1 MQPNSWLLSAMRAR
15 TVAHIPTYRRHG
27 STGPRPSSRTVT
39 SRLAGLARPVR
50 AGFGGRGMATARQTL
65 EPSEQPLD
73 KGLKSGALGL
83 LSSTVIATAS
93 VAPAYSIAATLGFVV
108 VAVGLRS
115 PAVAILAF
123 VPMLLTSIGY
133 SEMNK
138 ADPDCGTTFTWA
150 TRAFGPKTGWAG
162 GWAIVAADV
171 LVMAS
176 LAQVA
181 SQYVFL
187 LFGANGI
194 GSNPSSN
201 WVLLGGII
209 WIVLMTAICYIG
221 IEVSANFQKILLS
234 IELTMLVVLSVVALV
249 KVGNGSAPPGH
260 ITPSISWLNPFD
272 IGSFSAFVSGVILM
286 VFIYWGW
293 DTALAV
299 NEETKDRT
307 RTPGIAAILSTV
319 ILLVTYALV
328 IFSMQAFAGIGAKGN
343 GLANANNAGD
353 VLSVQGHA
361 VFGNGTVG
369 SVFFHLLLVMV
380 LSSAAA
386 STQTTILPTARTTL
400 SMAAY
405 KAIPTSFAK
414 IHPRFLT
421 PTVSTIVM
429 GAISIAF
436 YAIVNNAAN
445 PIGLIG
451 DAVIAIGLY
460 IAFYYGLTGFACVWY
475 YRRNLTSSFR
485 NLWMQ
490 GLLPGIGAV
499 ILWFLGGWSVW
510 LDYDVNTANDFT
522 FWTVPG
528 LHWQIGGAFVIAAG
542 AALIGVIFF
551 IYNRIKGPAFF
562 RKETLTRSTPTL
574 VPDK

>member
-1 MQPNSWLLSAMRAR
+1 
-15 TVAHIPTYRRHG
+15 
-27 STGPRPSSRTVT
+27 
-39 SRLAGLARPVR
+39 
-50 AGFGGRGMATARQTL
+50 MATIREAQQ
-65 EPSEQPLD
+65 PGGSGEQVAE

-83 LSSTVIATAS
+83 ISSTVIATAS
-93 VAPAYSIAATLGFVV
+93 VAPAYSIAATLVFVV
-108 VAVGLRS
+108 LAVGLQS
-115 PAVAILAF
+115 PAVAVLAF

-133 SEMNK
+133 SELNK

-187 LFGANGI
+187 LFNAKGI
-194 GSNPSSN
+194 GGNATSG

-209 WIVLMTAICYIG
+209 WIVLMTAICYVG

-234 IELTMLVVLSVVALV
+234 IELVMLVVLSVVALV
-249 KVGNGSAPPGH
+249 KVAGGTAPAGH
-260 ITPSISWLNPFD
+260 LTPSVSWLNPFH
-272 IGSFSAFVSGVILM
+272 ISSFSAFASGIILM

-293 DTALAV
+293 DTAVSV
-299 NEETKDRT
+299 NEETKDSK
-307 RTPGIAAILSTV
+307 RTPGLAAIMSTV
-319 ILLVTYALV
+319 ILLVVYALV
-328 IFSMQAFAGIGAKGN
+328 IFSMQSFAGIGAKGN
-343 GLANANNAGD
+343 GLGNIANAGD
-353 VLSVQGHA
+353 VLSIQANA
-361 VFGNGTVG
+361 VFGTTGIG
-369 SVFFHLLLVMV
+369 PVFYHLLLLMV

-405 KAIPTSFAK
+405 KAIPRSFAK
-414 IHPRFLT
+414 IHPRFMT

-429 GAISIAF
+429 GLVSIAF
-436 YAIVNNAAN
+436 YVAVNYASNG
-445 PIGLIG
+445 IGVIG

-460 IAFYYGLTGFACVWY
+460 IAFYYGLTGFACAWY
-475 YRRNLTSSFR
+475 YRHNLTSSAR

-490 GLLPGIGAV
+490 GILPVTGAA

-510 LDYDVNTANDFT
+510 LDYDVATANDFT
-522 FWTVPG
+522 MWTVPG
-528 LHWQIGGAFVIAAG
+528 IHWQVGGAFVIAVG
-542 AALIGVIFF
+542 AAIAGVLFF
-551 IYNRIKGPAFF
+551 IYCRIAQPAFF
-562 RKETLTRSTPTL
+562 KKQTLTRSTPTL
-574 VPDK
+574 VPDD